1 MASTTPQIQTIS
13 GKVKTRTPLQADN
26 LDTRYQFLNLQNAEP
41 NLGIPRVVSP
51 KNEFPDDDGY
61 RYLLLSNNTQTASAW
76 RVWSYNTPRIAL
88 YSKENSI
95 ALGDN
100 ANPIF
105 DQSIVYNNHPYG
117 TNVWN
122 SQAFGKQTFNV
133 FSLSGIFLYDS
144 TTIGDP
150 VSAVTFIVTDDQKVG
165 INTDAPSE
173 ALTVVGNITGSNN
186 FNITRNT
193 YLGTIGKDATTTLG
207 GRVQIADSSPV
218 SLLFGFSN
226 SNYDTNLYRAGN
238 GILKTDNNLVT
249 ASLSSMGGLSA
260 ANISLTNST
269 VQNLPTATASGDF
282 LVLNINGS
290 TRAIRLWDL

>member
-13 GKVKTRTPLQADN
+13 GKVNTRTPLQASS
-26 LDTRYQFLNLQNAEP
+26 LYSRYQFLNLQNAEP
-41 NLGIPRVVSP
+41 NLGIPQVIQP
-51 KNEFPDDDGY
+51 KSEFPGDDGY
-61 RYLLLSNNTQTASAW
+61 RYLLLSNNVQTASAW

-100 ANPIF
+100 ANPIW

-117 TNVWN
+117 TNIYN
-122 SQAFGKQTFNV
+122 SQSFGKQTFNV
-133 FSLSGIFLYDS
+133 FSLSGIYLYDA

-150 VSAVTFIVTDDQKVG
+150 MSAVTFIVTDDQKVG
-165 INTDAPSE
+165 INTDSPIE

-186 FNITRNT
+186 LNIRKNS
-193 YLGTIGKDATTTLG
+193 YLGTDGKGATTTLG

-218 SLLFGFSN
+218 ALVFGNSN
-226 SNYDTNLYRAGN
+226 TNYDTNLYRAGV
-238 GILKTDNNLVT
+238 GILKTDNDLVVAT
-249 ASLSSMGGLSA
+249 LSSVGGLSA
-260 ANISLTNST
+260 ADINLTNAS
-269 VQNLPTATASGDF
+269 VQNLPAATASGDY

>member
-1 MASTTPQIQTIS
+1 MASSTPQIQTIS
-13 GKVKTRTPLQADN
+13 GKVRTRTPLQADN
-26 LDTRYQFLNLQNAEP
+26 LDSRYQFLNLQNAEP
-41 NLGIPRVVSP
+41 NLGIPQEVLP
-51 KNEFPDDDGY
+51 KSEFPGDEGY

-76 RVWSYNTPRIAL
+76 RVWSYNNPRIAL

-133 FSLSGIFLYDS
+133 FSLSGIFLYDA

-150 VSAVTFIVTDDQKVG
+150 ISAVTFIVTDDQKVG
-165 INTDAPSE
+165 INTDVPSE

-186 FNITRNT
+186 LNITKNT
-193 YLGTIGKDATTTLG
+193 YLGTVGKDAITTLG

-226 SNYDTNLYRAGN
+226 SNYDTNLYRSGN
-238 GILKTDNNLVT
+238 NALKTDSNLIA

-260 ANISLTNST
+260 ADISLTNAS

-290 TRAIRLWDL
+290 TRAIRIWDL